1 MVNLWDVPRKPAE
14 VKAGKSETKEH
25 LDERAK
31 VEEEMAGNN
40 DRIKDVPEILDT
52 LGKEYYK
59 VLIEDLSEAAFL
71 SNLDIPLLTQ
81 TADCLSKMQQADEII
96 DEAGL
101 MYVTYDKMGNKIPKE
116 HPMVGTKQK
125 YLNQYRAL
133 CTQLGLSPS
142 ARASLSEMKVQAAK
156 NEEDPV
162 MKLLKEFSNN

>member
-1 MVNLWDVPRKPAE
+1 MARPRRPAQ

-25 LDERAK
+25 LDERSK
-31 VEEEMAGNN
+31 VEEQMAGNN
-40 DRIKDVPEILDT
+40 DRIKDVPETLDS

-59 VLIEDLSEAAFL
+59 ILIGDLSEAAFL

-96 DEAGL
+96 DEDGI

-156 NEEDPV
+156 KEEDPV
-162 MKLLKEFSNN
+162 LRILKEFSNN

>member
-1 MVNLWDVPRKPAE
+1 MVRPRKPAQ

-25 LDERAK
+25 LNERSK
-31 VEEEMAGNN
+31 VEEQMAGNN
-40 DRIKDVPEILDT
+40 DRIKYVPETLDS

-59 VLIEDLSEAAFL
+59 ILIGDLSEAAFL

-96 DEAGL
+96 DEDGL

-162 MKLLKEFSNN
+162 LQILKEFSSN

>member
-1 MVNLWDVPRKPAE
+1 MVRPRKPAQ

-25 LDERAK
+25 LNERSK
-31 VEEEMAGNN
+31 IEEQMAGNN
-40 DRIKDVPEILDT
+40 DRIKDVPETLDS

-59 VLIEDLSEAAFL
+59 ILIGDLSEAAFL

-96 DEAGL
+96 DEDGI

-162 MKLLKEFSNN
+162 LQILKEFSSN

>member
-1 MVNLWDVPRKPAE
+1 MARPRKPAQ

-25 LDERAK
+25 LNERSK
-31 VEEEMAGNN
+31 VEKQMAGNN
-40 DRIKDVPEILDT
+40 DRIKNVPETLDS

-59 VLIEDLSEAAFL
+59 ILIGDLSEAAFL

-81 TADCLSKMQQADEII
+81 TADCLSKMQQADKII
-96 DEAGL
+96 DEDGI
-101 MYVTYDKMGNKIPKE
+101 MYITYDKMGNKIPKE

-162 MKLLKEFSNN
+162 LQILKEFSNN

>member
-1 MVNLWDVPRKPAE
+1 MARPRKPAE

-31 VEEEMAGNN
+31 VEEQMAGNN
-40 DRIKDVPEILDT
+40 DRIKDVPAILDS

-59 VLIEDLSEAAFL
+59 ILIEDLSEAAFL

-96 DEAGL
+96 DEDGL
-101 MYVTYDKMGNKIPKE
+101 MYITYDKMGNKIPKE

-162 MKLLKEFSNN
+162 LQILKEFSNN

>member
-1 MVNLWDVPRKPAE
+1 MVRPRKPAQ

-25 LDERAK
+25 LNERSK
-31 VEEEMAGNN
+31 IEEQMAGNN
-40 DRIKDVPEILDT
+40 DRIKDVPETLDS

-59 VLIEDLSEAAFL
+59 ILIGDLSEAAFL

-96 DEAGL
+96 DEDGI

-162 MKLLKEFSNN
+162 LQILKEFSNN

>member
-1 MVNLWDVPRKPAE
+1 MARPRRPAQ

-25 LDERAK
+25 LDERSK
-31 VEEEMAGNN
+31 VEEQMAGNN
-40 DRIKDVPEILDT
+40 DRIKDVPETLDS

-59 VLIEDLSEAAFL
+59 ILIGDLSEAAFL

-96 DEAGL
+96 DEDGI

-156 NEEDPV
+156 KEEDPV
-162 MKLLKEFSNN
+162 LQILKEFSNN

>member
-1 MVNLWDVPRKPAE
+1 MVRPRKPAQ

-25 LDERAK
+25 LNERSK
-31 VEEEMAGNN
+31 IEEQMAGNN
-40 DRIKDVPEILDT
+40 DRIKDVPETLDS

-59 VLIEDLSEAAFL
+59 ILIGDLSEATFL

-96 DEAGL
+96 DKDGI

-162 MKLLKEFSNN
+162 LQILKEFSNN

>member
-1 MVNLWDVPRKPAE
+1 MVRPRRPAQ

-25 LDERAK
+25 LDERSK
-31 VEEEMAGNN
+31 VEEQMAGNN
-40 DRIKDVPEILDT
+40 DRIKNVPETLDS

-59 VLIEDLSEAAFL
+59 ILIGDLSEAAFL

-96 DEAGL
+96 DEDGI
-101 MYVTYDKMGNKIPKE
+101 MYVTYDKIGNKIPKE

-156 NEEDPV
+156 KEEDPV
-162 MKLLKEFSNN
+162 LQILKEFSNN

>member
-1 MVNLWDVPRKPAE
+1 MVRPRKPAQ

-25 LDERAK
+25 LNERSK
-31 VEEEMAGNN
+31 VEEQMAGNN
-40 DRIKDVPEILDT
+40 DRIKDVPETLDS

-59 VLIEDLSEAAFL
+59 ILIGDLSEAAFL

-81 TADCLSKMQQADEII
+81 TADCLSKMQQADKII
-96 DEAGL
+96 DEDGI

-162 MKLLKEFSNN
+162 LQILKEFSSN

>member
-1 MVNLWDVPRKPAE
+1 MARPRKPAQ

-25 LDERAK
+25 LDERSK
-31 VEEEMAGNN
+31 VEEQMAGNN
-40 DRIKDVPEILDT
+40 DRIKNVPEILDS

-59 VLIEDLSEAAFL
+59 ILIGDLSEAAFL

-96 DEAGL
+96 DEDGI

-156 NEEDPV
+156 KEEDPV
-162 MKLLKEFSNN
+162 LQILKEFSNN

>member
-1 MVNLWDVPRKPAE
+1 MVRPRKPAQ

-25 LDERAK
+25 LNERSK
-31 VEEEMAGNN
+31 VEEQMAGNN
-40 DRIKDVPEILDT
+40 DRIKDVPETLDS

-59 VLIEDLSEAAFL
+59 ILIGDLSEAAFL

-96 DEAGL
+96 DEDGI

-162 MKLLKEFSNN
+162 LQILKEFSSN